1 MKPFAR
7 NLSFIRTPCVR
18 VAAIVVSEIIDML
31 SPNIAPPIVAPMR
44 SAGLS

>member
-1 MKPFAR
+1 MAT
-7 NLSFIRTPCVR
+7 SCVR